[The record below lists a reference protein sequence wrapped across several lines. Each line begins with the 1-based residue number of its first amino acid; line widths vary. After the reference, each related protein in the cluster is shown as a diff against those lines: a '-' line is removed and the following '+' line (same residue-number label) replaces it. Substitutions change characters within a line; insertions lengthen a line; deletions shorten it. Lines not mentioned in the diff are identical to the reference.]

1 MTSLDR
7 AAATRADA
15 SLVTRPFVTVSAVTF
30 LFFLYVGV
38 LIPLLPRLIEEQLGG
53 TELDIGLN
61 LATFSI
67 AAVAVRPLLGRWGD
81 RYGRRMLIVG
91 GALVATAAV
100 VATVLV
106 SNRWALLPLRAL
118 MGAGEGALFVGA
130 ATLVNDLAPAHR
142 RAEAASYFSAAVF
155 LGIGMGPIIGEPLIG
170 DTGFDRGLVAAGLFT
185 LAAAAVAMLLDDDRP
200 RRAPDAPPPV
210 RPVNRFHRAALRP
223 GAVLAC
229 GIGGFATFN
238 AFVPEHARNVG
249 LEGSKWVFALYSVI
263 CLLVRVLGARVPERI
278 GLATAVSIALAG
290 LAIGLATIGIAASP
304 LGLFAGTAVI
314 GVGMSFMYPSLSAI
328 AVNSAPASDRTQVVS
343 TFTMFFEVGSA
354 IGGLLFGLVAELT
367 SKRGGF
373 IGGST
378 AALAGLVVLWAVLL
392 PWARTSTDHSSDF
405 R

>member
-1 MTSLDR
+1 VTSVDR
-7 AAATRADA
+7 AVAPADA
-15 SLVTRPFVTVSAVTF
+15 SLLSRSFVTVSVVTF
-30 LFFLYVGV
+30 LFFVYVGV
-38 LIPLLPRLIEEQLGG
+38 LIPLVPRLIEEQLGG

-61 LATFSI
+61 LATFSV
-67 AAVAVRPLLGRWGD
+67 AAIAVRPLLGKWGD
-81 RYGRRMLIVG
+81 RHGRRALIIG
-91 GALVATAAV
+91 GALLTSAAV
-100 VATVLV
+100 LAATLV

-155 LGIGMGPIIGEPLIG
+155 LGIGVGPIIGEQLIG
-170 DTGFDRGLVAAGLFT
+170 EASFDRGLVAAGLFT
-185 LAAAAVAMLLDDDRP
+185 LAAAAVATLLDDDRP
-200 RRAPDAPPPV
+200 ERSSDSPPHVIPA
-210 RPVNRFHRAALRP
+210 NRFHRAALRP

-238 AFVPEHARNVG
+238 AFVPEHARAVG
-249 LEGSKWVFALYSVI
+249 LEGSKWVFALFSVI
-263 CLLVRVLGARVPERI
+263 CLVVRVVGARVPERI

-290 LAIGLATIGIAASP
+290 LAIGLATIGAVGTP
-304 LGLFAGTAVI
+304 VGLFAGTAVI
-314 GVGMSFMYPSLSAI
+314 AVGMSFLYPSLSAI
-328 AVNSAPASDRTQVVS
+328 AVNSAPSSDRTQVVS

-373 IGGST
+373 IGGSM
-378 AALAGLVVLWAVLL
+378 AATAGLVVLWTVLL
-392 PWARTSTDHSSDF
+392 PWARTSTTHSSDF

>member
-7 AAATRADA
+7 AVAPADA
-15 SLVTRPFVTVSAVTF
+15 RLVTRPFVIVSAVTF
-30 LFFLYVGV
+30 LFFVYVGV
-38 LIPLLPRLIEEQLGG
+38 LIPLIPRLIEEQLGG

-61 LATFSI
+61 LAVFSI
-67 AAVAVRPLLGRWGD
+67 AAVAMRPWLGRWGD
-81 RYGRRMLIVG
+81 RHGRRALIVG
-91 GALVATAAV
+91 GALVTTLAVFAATL
-100 VATVLV
+100 VAD
-106 SNRWALLPLRAL
+106 RWALLPLRAV

-130 ATLVNDLAPAHR
+130 ATLVNDLAPARR

-155 LGIGMGPIIGEPLIG
+155 LGIGIGPIISEQLIG
-170 DTGFDRGLVAAGLFT
+170 DSGFDRGLVAAGMFT
-185 LAAAAVAMLLDDDRP
+185 LAAASVAMLLADDRP
-200 RRAPDAPPPV
+200 VRAPDAPPPAA
-210 RPVNRFHRAALRP
+210 PLNKFHRAALRP

-238 AFVPEHARNVG
+238 AFVPEHARAVG

-263 CLLVRVLGARVPERI
+263 CIVVRVVGARLPERI
-278 GLATAVSIALAG
+278 GLAAAVSIALAG
-290 LAIGLATIGIAASP
+290 LAIGLATIGIVATP
-304 LGLFAGTAVI
+304 VGLFAGTAVI

-328 AVNSAPASDRTQVVS
+328 AVNSAPSSDRTQVVS

-373 IGGST
+373 IGGSL
-378 AALAGLVVLWAVLL
+378 AAAAGLVVLWMVLL
-392 PWARTSTDHSSDF
+392 PWARTSASDSSDF

>member
-7 AAATRADA
+7 AVAPADA
-15 SLVTRPFVTVSAVTF
+15 SLLSRPFVTVSAVTF
-30 LFFLYVGV
+30 LFFVYVGV
-38 LIPLLPRLIEEQLGG
+38 LIPLVPRLIEEQLGG

-61 LATFSI
+61 LATFSV
-67 AAVAVRPLLGRWGD
+67 AAVAVRPWLGKWGD
-81 RYGRRMLIVG
+81 RHGRRALIIG
-91 GALVATAAV
+91 GALLASAAV
-100 VATVLV
+100 LAATLV

-118 MGAGEGALFVGA
+118 MGVGEGALFVGA

-155 LGIGMGPIIGEPLIG
+155 LGIGLGPIIGEQLIG
-170 DTGFDRGLVAAGLFT
+170 ESGFDRGLVAAGLFT
-185 LAAAAVAMLLDDDRP
+185 LAAAAVALLLDDDRP
-200 RRAPDAPPPV
+200 DRSPDSLPHV
-210 RPVNRFHRAALRP
+210 VPVNRFHRAALRP

-238 AFVPEHARNVG
+238 AFVPEHARAVG

-263 CLLVRVLGARVPERI
+263 CLVVRVVGARLPERI
-278 GLATAVSIALAG
+278 GLATAVSTALAG
-290 LAIGLATIGIAASP
+290 LAIGLATIGAVGTP
-304 LGLFAGTAVI
+304 VGLFAGTAVI
-314 GVGMSFMYPSLSAI
+314 GVGMSFLYPSLSAI
-328 AVNSAPASDRTQVVS
+328 AVNSAPSADRTQVVS

-373 IGGST
+373 IGGSM
-378 AALAGLVVLWAVLL
+378 AAAAGLVVLWTVLL
-392 PWARTSTDHSSDF
+392 PWARTSTTRTSDF

>member
-1 MTSLDR
+1 MTSVDR
-7 AAATRADA
+7 AVAPADA
-15 SLVTRPFVTVSAVTF
+15 SLLSRSFVTVSVVTF
-30 LFFLYVGV
+30 LFFVYVGV
-38 LIPLLPRLIEEQLGG
+38 LIPLVPRLIEEQLGG

-61 LATFSI
+61 LATFSV
-67 AAVAVRPLLGRWGD
+67 AAIAVRPLLGKWGD
-81 RYGRRMLIVG
+81 RHGRRALIIG
-91 GALVATAAV
+91 GALLTSAAV
-100 VATVLV
+100 LAATLV

-155 LGIGMGPIIGEPLIG
+155 LGIGVGPIIGEQLIG
-170 DTGFDRGLVAAGLFT
+170 EASFDRGLVAAGLFT
-185 LAAAAVAMLLDDDRP
+185 LAAAAVATLLDDDRP
-200 RRAPDAPPPV
+200 ERSSDSPPHVIPA
-210 RPVNRFHRAALRP
+210 NRFHRAALRP

-238 AFVPEHARNVG
+238 AFVPEHARAVG
-249 LEGSKWVFALYSVI
+249 LEGSKWVFALFSVI
-263 CLLVRVLGARVPERI
+263 CLVVRVVGARVPERI

-290 LAIGLATIGIAASP
+290 LAIGLATIGAVGTP
-304 LGLFAGTAVI
+304 VGLFAGTAVI
-314 GVGMSFMYPSLSAI
+314 AVGMSFLYPSLSAI
-328 AVNSAPASDRTQVVS
+328 AVNSAPSSDRTQVVS

-373 IGGST
+373 IGGSM
-378 AALAGLVVLWAVLL
+378 AATAGLVVLWTVLL
-392 PWARTSTDHSSDF
+392 PWARTSTTHSSDF